1 MEGRNMKHE
10 DILLKCSC
18 KSAFQDREH
27 KGLRVGTPV
36 NGTRAKDSGLTE
48 ARCTVCGK
56 THQV

>member
-1 MEGRNMKHE
+1 MKHE

-18 KSAFQDREH
+18 KSEFQDKEH

-36 NGTRAKDSGLTE
+36 NGRRAKDSGQRLTE

>member
-1 MEGRNMKHE
+1 MKHE

-36 NGTRAKDSGLTE
+36 NGRRAKDSGQRLTE

-56 THQV
+56 TRQV

>member
-1 MEGRNMKHE
+1 MKHE

-36 NGTRAKDSGLTE
+36 NGRRAKDSGQRLTE